1 VKADGGKQPSDLGAG
16 DCPRQSLDCARRRPG
31 WSEHAGNIARGAGPA
46 IIGHRGAPAR
56 APENTIA
63 GIEAA
68 LRAGAD
74 AVELDVRRGPGGR
87 LVLAHGRPRARRR
100 TAIPLDEAL
109 SFLAEAERA
118 GAGLLV
124 DVKEEGTAAEVVAAL
139 VEADLIS
146 RTTACARTVA
156 ILRELRDA
164 HPFVRRAWSLK
175 RRRHAAT
182 AQLVPARGDVTAAA
196 VAAALREGL
205 AELVSVHRSLVPAP
219 LVTVVHAAGGEIY
232 AWDVD
237 SADHARAL
245 ADLGVDALI
254 GDDPE
259 LLRGA
264 LSLR

>member
-1 VKADGGKQPSDLGAG
+1 VKADGGKQPSELGAG

-31 WSEHAGNIARGAGPA
+31 WSEHAGNIARGARPA

-87 LVLAHGRPRARRR
+87 LVLAHGRHRARRR

-109 SFLAEAERA
+109 SFLAEPERA

-124 DVKEEGTAAEVVAAL
+124 DVKEEGTAAGVVAAL
-139 VEADLIS
+139 VEADLVS

-156 ILRELRDA
+156 VLRELIEA
-164 HPFVRRAWSLK
+164 HSFLRRAWSLK
-175 RRRHAAT
+175 RRRHAAA
-182 AQLVPARGDVTAAA
+182 AQLVPVRGDVAAA
-196 VAAALREGL
+196 VGAALRGGL
-205 AELVSVHRSLVPAP
+205 AEVVSVHRSLVTAP
-219 LVTVVHAAGGEIY
+219 LMTVVHAAGGEIY
-232 AWDVD
+232 AWDVGR
-237 SADHARAL
+237 ADHARAL
-245 ADLGVDALI
+245 AALGVDALI

-259 LLRGA
+259 LLRAA